1 MLRIV
6 TNHIIFFIALLY
18 IYIFFF
24 YKRCY
29 VSNHPDTQHKM
40 VDWISEGKKKKRKE
54 LIQPDPVINRRDLKW
69 LDLGGDLI
77 RLFLFTLIFLYIN
90 IQHFIYYICNVK
102 ILKSR
107 FEVFRP
113 FGFRVATADR
123 PSPLRKPGLWRG
135 FLIWRRFYTWRS
147 PPFLSALGTG
157 AGASL
162 CDPGGWVECPA
173 RGSNP
178 QSYH

>member
-1 MLRIV
+1 MCIIIKHVENCDKSHHFFDRI
-6 TNHIIFFIALLY
+6 IIY
-18 IYIFFF
+18 IYIFLQEMLRIQSPG
-24 YKRCY
+24 YAAQ
-29 VSNHPDTQHKM
+29 NGGLDI
-40 VDWISEGKKKKRKE
+40 WGGKKKKRKE

-77 RLFLFTLIFLYIN
+77 RLFLFRLIFLYIN

-135 FLIWRRFYTWRS
+135 ISDLAQVLHLTEPSVSIRAWDRRWS
-147 PPFLSALGTG
+147 
-157 AGASL
+157 
-162 CDPGGWVECPA
+162 
-173 RGSNP
+173 
-178 QSYH
+178 

>member
-1 MLRIV
+1 MC
-6 TNHIIFFIALLY
+6 IIIIKRWELWQITSFFLIALLY
-18 IYIFFF
+18 IYIYF

-77 RLFLFTLIFLYIN
+77 RLFLFRLIFLYIN

-135 FLIWRRFYTWRS
+135 ISDLAQVLHLTEPSVSIRAWDRRWS
-147 PPFLSALGTG
+147 
-157 AGASL
+157 
-162 CDPGGWVECPA
+162 
-173 RGSNP
+173 
-178 QSYH
+178 